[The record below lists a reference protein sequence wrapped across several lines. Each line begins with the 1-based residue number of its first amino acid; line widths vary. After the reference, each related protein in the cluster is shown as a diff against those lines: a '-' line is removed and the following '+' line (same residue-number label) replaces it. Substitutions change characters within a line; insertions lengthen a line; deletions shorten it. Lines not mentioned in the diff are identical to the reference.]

1 LSVLQGDEASQAF
14 ANLPARLG
22 FAGGKAC
29 IARSLLLGSE
39 CSLTFYLLGGQTDE
53 FGLRALPRRK
63 IFRLALGFSG
73 KTGCFPLADPDF
85 PRLNEG
91 LPIGLP
97 REDSRIIRCRACPEP
112 V

>member
-1 LSVLQGDEASQAF
+1 VAG
-14 ANLPARLG
+14 LPARLG
-22 FAGGKAC
+22 LSGGKAR

-39 CSLTFYLLGGQTDE
+39 CSLTFHLLGGQTHE
-53 FGLRALPRRK
+53 FGLRVLPRRK
-63 IFRLALGFSG
+63 IFHLALGFSDN
-73 KTGCFPLADPDF
+73 TGFFPLLDPDF

-91 LPIGLP
+91 LSIGLP